1 MSIGFDTFFGEAVL
15 KAKAN
20 CLLKYVLIDWN
31 AMISYDDALWIIRLS
46 RETPPFMLT
55 DVIDSVSFGG
65 IDCQYFG

>member
-31 AMISYDDALWIIRLS
+31 AMITYDDALWIIRLS
-46 RETPPFMLT
+46 
-55 DVIDSVSFGG
+55 G
-65 IDCQYFG
+65 